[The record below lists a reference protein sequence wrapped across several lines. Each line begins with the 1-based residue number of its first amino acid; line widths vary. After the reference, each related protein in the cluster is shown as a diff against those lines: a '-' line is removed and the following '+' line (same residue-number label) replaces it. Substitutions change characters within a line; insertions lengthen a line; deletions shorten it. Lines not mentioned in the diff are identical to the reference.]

1 MSTGN
6 IFYITTLLVY
16 GGVDMIACL
25 GLSLQFGVS
34 GVVNFGFII
43 YQAAGAYTAAVLS
56 LPSDKANGGFQTYI
70 AGLHL
75 PFPVPWIAGA
85 LVGGLLALP
94 LGFLVRRRMRGDY
107 AAIAMLVTA
116 VIANTVIN
124 NFRPLFNGA
133 AGLALVPAPLG
144 DRMDPQS
151 TQWQWLYA
159 GMTLV
164 VCAAVFLVLRLI
176 TESPYGRSLRAMR
189 ENDVAAVAIGK
200 NVGFLRLAVLVVG
213 GMVAGLSGAIL
224 VGFIWLWAPSAWT
237 YPETIVLFA
246 AVIIGGRGNHVGALL
261 GAILVPLGFEEAT
274 RFIPPFGPP
283 GLVPAL
289 QWVAIGLL
297 IIVFLWF
304 RPQGVVPERRR
315 MPAAGLVPAAPA
327 PVEVGGGS

>member
-1 MSTGN
+1 MSSGN
-6 IFYITTLLVY
+6 VYYLTTILVY

-56 LPSDKANGGFQTYI
+56 LPPDHANGGFQIYV
-70 AGLHL
+70 AGLQL
-75 PFPVPWIAGA
+75 PFPLPWIAGA
-85 LVGGLLALP
+85 LAGGLLALP
-94 LGFLVRRRMRGDY
+94 AGFLVRRRMRGDY

-133 AGLALVPAPLG
+133 AGVALVPAPMQG
-144 DRMDPQS
+144 RFDPQS
-151 TQWQWLYA
+151 TQYQWLYA
-159 GMTLV
+159 AVTLA
-164 VCAAVFLVLRLI
+164 VCAFVYVGMRLI

-189 ENDVAAVAIGK
+189 ENDAAAVAIGK
-200 NVGFLRLAVLVVG
+200 NVGLLRLAMLVVG

-224 VGFIWLWAPSAWT
+224 VGFINLWAPSAWT

-261 GAILVPLGFEEAT
+261 GAILVPLGFEEVT
-274 RFIPPFGPP
+274 RYIPPFGPP

-304 RPQGVVPERRR
+304 RPQGVIPEPRRR
-315 MPAAGLVPAAPA
+315 PAAGLAPTP
-327 PVEVGGGS
+327 PVAVEPGGGD